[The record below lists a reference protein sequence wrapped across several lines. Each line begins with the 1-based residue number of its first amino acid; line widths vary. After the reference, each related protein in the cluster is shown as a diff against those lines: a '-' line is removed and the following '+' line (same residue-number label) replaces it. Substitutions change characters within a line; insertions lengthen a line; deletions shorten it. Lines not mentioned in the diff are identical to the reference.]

1 MSENIERMQSRLLNI
16 ESVEPILAGLRTIS
30 MGSWKIAQS
39 RMGAVDEYA
48 QLLQDILYA
57 LADHLPDAKKVQDIL
72 SKGNGKP
79 RQKALLIVGTERG
92 LCGGFNQTILN
103 AAKRHLEGCTRVG
116 ETVETWVLG
125 SRVVQEMQKES
136 CRVFWSGTLSAT
148 ALPPFDLVVELAH
161 RWLNQYQSYQ
171 LDVVEVIYNKPVQG
185 SSYKPVVVQLIPPA
199 AIDLQPNGREET
211 WPPPII
217 ETDPLEL
224 LIQII
229 EQFILIRLY
238 TFLLESTVSE
248 HAARYELMEDAT
260 QNASELI
267 DELNQELNTARRQEI
282 TSDMQLLAA
291 GAGLLS
297 RDKGR

>member
-1 MSENIERMQSRLLNI
+1 MSESIERTQSRLLNI

-39 RMGAVDEYA
+39 RKDAVDEYV
-48 QLLQDILYA
+48 QLLQDTLYS
-57 LADHLPDAKKVQDIL
+57 LADHLPDATKFHDIHT
-72 SKGNGKP
+72 KGNGKL

-92 LCGGFNQTILN
+92 LCGGFNQTIHN
-103 AAKRHLEGCTRVG
+103 AAKRHLEGCTRAG
-116 ETVETWVLG
+116 EKVETWVLG
-125 SRVVQEMQKES
+125 SRIVQEIQKEPYH
-136 CRVFWSGTLSAT
+136 VIWSGTLSAT
-148 ALPPFDLVVELAH
+148 ALPPFDLVVELVH
-161 RWLNQYQSYQ
+161 RWLNQYQRNQ
-171 LDVVEVIYNKPVQG
+171 LDVVEVIYNKSVQG
-185 SSYKPVVVQLIPPA
+185 GSYKPVVVQLIPPA
-199 AIDLQPNGREET
+199 AIDLQPKEREET

-224 LIQII
+224 LIHII

-238 TFLLESTVSE
+238 TFLLESAVSE

-267 DELNQELNTARRQEI
+267 DELNQELNTARRQAI
-282 TSDMQLLAA
+282 TSNMQLLAA

-297 RDKGR
+297 RNKGR